1 MWGPT
6 LGSLPLVRTLPVRRT
21 LPPVKVS
28 QATFLGAATEPG
40 RFPAPSLPEVAFA
53 GRSNVGKSSAINR
66 LVGRR
71 GLARTSSTP
80 GRTQQL
86 NFFAIDDRLVL
97 VDLPGYGYAKVS
109 KTAREAWR
117 PLVESYLGT
126 RGVLA
131 GVVLIVDVRR
141 GLEDEEHELL
151 DFLAAIDVPALVL
164 ATKIDKLNRS
174 ERTKALR
181 ALAESTLPVV
191 AFSAVTGDG
200 VAAVW
205 KAIAEWTR
213 GAAAAARRSR

>member
-1 MWGPT
+1 M
-6 LGSLPLVRTLPVRRT
+6 
-21 LPPVKVS
+21 KVTS
-28 QATFLGAATEPG
+28 AVFAGAASEPG
-40 RFPAPSLPEVAFA
+40 RFPAPSHPEVAFA

-86 NFFAIDDRLVL
+86 NFFTINDMVVM

-109 KTAREAWR
+109 HTARAAWR
-117 PLVESYLGT
+117 PLVESYLGS

-141 GLEDEEHELL
+141 GLEEEEHQLL
-151 DFLAAIDVPALVL
+151 DYLAALAVPALVI
-164 ATKIDKLNRS
+164 ATKIDKLNRGAQ
-174 ERTKALR
+174 TR
-181 ALAESTLPVV
+181 ALAALRSAAVPVV
-191 AFSAVTGDG
+191 PFSAVTGEG
-200 VAAVW
+200 VGAVW

-213 GAAAAARRSR
+213 EPGGATRRRVRRGA

>member
-1 MWGPT
+1 
-6 LGSLPLVRTLPVRRT
+6 
-21 LPPVKVS
+21 VKVTS
-28 QATFLGAATEPG
+28 ATFVGAASEPG
-40 RFPAPSLPEVAFA
+40 RFPAPSHPAVAFA

-80 GRTQQL
+80 GRTQQI
-86 NFFAIDDRLVL
+86 NFFDINDLLVL

-109 KTAREAWR
+109 HAAREAWR

-131 GVVLIVDVRR
+131 GVILIIDVRR
-141 GLEDEEHELL
+141 GLEDEEHQLL
-151 DFLAAIDVPALVL
+151 EFLAALAKPALVI
-164 ATKIDKLNRS
+164 ATKIDKLNRGAQA
-174 ERTKALR
+174 KALK
-181 ALAESTLPVV
+181 ALAVGAVPVV
-191 AFSAVTGDG
+191 PFSAVTGDG

-213 GAAAAARRSR
+213 SRPDTSRRPRGR

>member
-1 MWGPT
+1 M
-6 LGSLPLVRTLPVRRT
+6 
-21 LPPVKVS
+21 KVTS
-28 QATFLGAATEPG
+28 ATFVGAASEPG
-40 RFPAPSLPEVAFA
+40 RFPAPSHPEVAFA

-66 LVGRR
+66 LVSRR

-86 NFFAIDDRLVL
+86 NFFDINDRLVL

-109 KTAREAWR
+109 HAARDAWR

-131 GVVLIVDVRR
+131 GVILIVDVRR
-141 GLEDEEHELL
+141 GLEEEEDQLL
-151 DFLAAIDVPALVL
+151 EFLAALAIPALVI
-164 ATKIDKLNRS
+164 ATKIDKLNRGAQA
-174 ERTKALR
+174 KALR
-181 ALAESTLPVV
+181 ALATGAVPIVP
-191 AFSAVTGDG
+191 FSAITGEG

-213 GAAAAARRSR
+213 DETRGRRRRVRQP

>member
-1 MWGPT
+1 M
-6 LGSLPLVRTLPVRRT
+6 
-21 LPPVKVS
+21 KVVH
-28 QATFLGAATEPG
+28 ATFAGAATEPG

-86 NFFAIDDRLVL
+86 NFFALDDRLVL

-109 KTAREAWR
+109 KTARAAWR
-117 PLVESYLGT
+117 PLVESYLGA

-141 GLEDEEHELL
+141 GLEEEEHQLL
-151 DFLAAIDVPALVL
+151 DFLGALGVPVLVL
-164 ATKIDKLNRS
+164 ATKIDKLNRG
-174 ERTKALR
+174 EQAKALR
-181 ALAESTLPVV
+181 ALAASTLPVV
-191 AFSAVTGDG
+191 PFSAVTGDG

-205 KAIAEWTR
+205 RTIAEWTR
-213 GAAAAARRSR
+213 ARPAATRRGR

>member
-1 MWGPT
+1 M
-6 LGSLPLVRTLPVRRT
+6 
-21 LPPVKVS
+21 KVTN
-28 QATFLGAATEPG
+28 ATFLGAATEPG
-40 RFPAPSLPEVAFA
+40 RFPAPSRPEIAFA

-86 NFFAIDDRLVL
+86 NFFALDDRLVL

-109 KTAREAWR
+109 KEARNAWR

-141 GLEDEEHELL
+141 GLEEEEHQLL
-151 DFLAAIDVPALVL
+151 DFLAALAVPVLVV
-164 ATKIDKLNRS
+164 ATKVDKLNRS
-174 ERTKALR
+174 AQAKALR
-181 ALAESTLPVV
+181 ALAASALPVV

-205 KAIAEWTR
+205 KRIAEWTAAPKRAR
-213 GAAAAARRSR
+213 GRER

>member
-1 MWGPT
+1 M
-6 LGSLPLVRTLPVRRT
+6 
-21 LPPVKVS
+21 KVTH
-28 QATFLGAATEPG
+28 ATFVGAASEPG
-40 RFPAPSLPEVAFA
+40 RFPAPSFPEVAFA

-86 NFFAIDDRLVL
+86 NFFGLDDRLVL

-109 KTAREAWR
+109 KAARDAWR

-141 GLEDEEHELL
+141 GLEEEEHQML
-151 DFLAAIDVPALVL
+151 DFLAALGTPVLLL

-174 ERTKALR
+174 GQAKALR
-181 ALAESTLPVV
+181 ALAASALPIVP
-191 AFSAVTGDG
+191 FSAVTGEG
-200 VAAVW
+200 VPAVW
-205 KAIAEWTR
+205 KTIAGWTRPSTR
-213 GAAAAARRSR
+213 GASPRSS

>member
-1 MWGPT
+1 M
-6 LGSLPLVRTLPVRRT
+6 
-21 LPPVKVS
+21 KVTS
-28 QATFLGAATEPG
+28 ATFVGAASEPG
-40 RFPAPSLPEVAFA
+40 RFPAPSHPEVAFA

-66 LVGRR
+66 LVSRR

-86 NFFAIDDRLVL
+86 NFFDINDRLVL

-109 KTAREAWR
+109 HAARDAWR

-131 GVVLIVDVRR
+131 GVILIVDVRR
-141 GLEDEEHELL
+141 GLEEEEDQLL
-151 DFLAAIDVPALVL
+151 EFLAALAIPALVI
-164 ATKIDKLNRS
+164 ATKIDKLNRGAQA
-174 ERTKALR
+174 KALR
-181 ALAESTLPVV
+181 ALATGAVPIVP
-191 AFSAVTGDG
+191 FSAITGEG

-213 GAAAAARRSR
+213 AETRGRRRRGRQP

>member
-1 MWGPT
+1 M
-6 LGSLPLVRTLPVRRT
+6 
-21 LPPVKVS
+21 KVTT
-28 QATFLGAATEPG
+28 ATFIGAATEPG

-86 NFFAIDDRLVL
+86 NFFGIDDRFVV

-109 KTAREAWR
+109 KSARDAWR

-141 GLEDEEHELL
+141 GLEEEEHQLL
-151 DFLAAIDVPALVL
+151 DFLAAITVPVLIL

-174 ERTKALR
+174 MQTKALA
-181 ALAESTLPVV
+181 ALAANALPIVP
-191 AFSAVTGDG
+191 FSAVTGVG
-200 VAAVW
+200 AAEVW
-205 KAIAEWTR
+205 KSIAEWTR
-213 GAAAAARRSR
+213 AATSRRRVR

>member
-1 MWGPT
+1 
-6 LGSLPLVRTLPVRRT
+6 
-21 LPPVKVS
+21 VKVTN
-28 QATFLGAATEPG
+28 ATFVGAASEPG
-40 RFPAPSLPEVAFA
+40 RFPAPTFPEVAFA

-86 NFFAIDDRLVL
+86 NFFAIDDKLVL

-109 KTAREAWR
+109 HAARAAWR
-117 PLVESYLGT
+117 PLVESYLSA
-126 RGVLA
+126 RGALV
-131 GVVLIVDVRR
+131 GVILIVDVRR
-141 GLEDEEHELL
+141 GLEEEEHQLL
-151 DFLAAIDVPALVL
+151 DFLAALAIPALVI

-174 ERTKALR
+174 AQAKALK
-181 ALAESTLPVV
+181 ALAAAAVPIVP
-191 AFSAVTGDG
+191 FSAVTGEG

-213 GAAAAARRSR
+213 GHTDAPRRRKRA

>member
-1 MWGPT
+1 M
-6 LGSLPLVRTLPVRRT
+6 
-21 LPPVKVS
+21 KVTH
-28 QATFLGAATEPG
+28 ATFVGAASEPG
-40 RFPAPSLPEVAFA
+40 RFPAPSFPEVAFA

-66 LVGRR
+66 IVGRR

-86 NFFAIDDRLVL
+86 NFFGIDDRLVL

-109 KTAREAWR
+109 QTARAAWR

-126 RGVLA
+126 RGVLV

-141 GLEDEEHELL
+141 GLEEEEHQLL
-151 DFLAAIDVPALVL
+151 DFLAALAIPALVL

-174 ERTKALR
+174 AQTKALR
-181 ALAESTLPVV
+181 ALAASELPVV
-191 AFSAVTGDG
+191 PFSAVTGDG

-205 KAIAEWTR
+205 KTIAAWTQ
-213 GAAAAARRSR
+213 ARPERARPRAR

>member
-1 MWGPT
+1 
-6 LGSLPLVRTLPVRRT
+6 
-21 LPPVKVS
+21 VKVTS
-28 QATFLGAATEPG
+28 ATFVGASSEPG

-80 GRTQQL
+80 GRTQHI
-86 NFFAIDDRLVL
+86 NFFGLDDRLVV

-109 KTAREAWR
+109 QTARAAWR

-131 GVVLIVDVRR
+131 GVILIVDVRR
-141 GLEDEEHELL
+141 GLEEEEHQLL
-151 DFLAAIDVPALVL
+151 DFMAAIGTPVL
-164 ATKIDKLNRS
+164 LIATKIDKLNRS
-174 ERTKALR
+174 GQAKALK
-181 ALAESTLPVV
+181 ALAASTLPIVP
-191 AFSAVTGDG
+191 FSAVTGEG
-200 VAAVW
+200 VPAVW

-213 GAAAAARRSR
+213 SKAAKPRGAARPAPR